1 MSDDKLFPK
10 SINNLMKEKFFIPS
24 YQRGYRWTENEV
36 TLLLEDI
43 WDFAINPPKQEEGKK
58 RPFYCLQ
65 PVVVKRYNNDEW
77 EVIDGQQR
85 LTTIFLIL
93 KNLEFPIDSTNK
105 NIKRI
110 YYETREDSEHF
121 LNTIDKEVSQKTEE
135 NIDFH
140 HMAAA
145 NKCIREWFTDKAN
158 TTEYPFAEAK
168 FAQTFLTD
176 TMVIWYIVNDGSETV
191 EIDDDYQSY
200 DIFTRL
206 NSGKIPLTNSELI
219 RALFLKR
226 WNAKETAD
234 NLRLRQLQIAS
245 EWDIMEN
252 KLQEDAFWYFIYNRN
267 DGADPKYANRIEYIF
282 DLMQEKAEGAED
294 KYTFNKFFTEF
305 EKSRKTNKDNL
316 KDKLPDTDQLWL
328 EIKKYFQTIE
338 EWYKNRE
345 LYHLTGFIITT
356 GMGNPVLD
364 LIKARRTYK
373 TKSDFKKHLVEKINL
388 QVRCNIRTLVYKDTL
403 KIKTILLLF
412 NIETLL
418 SNTKSNMRFPFDSY
432 KKENWDIEHV
442 RSQTDKSI
450 TGTER
455 REWAMDIMEYFTG
468 EVDNDKQISY
478 FDSLEKRITEANTEE
493 PDIHETKKLI
503 RANEYKSLT
512 DLYKTL
518 SDLLNI
524 IHSENINDH
533 KFNELY
539 VKMREFFRENNE
551 PDKCAIS
558 NLSLLDASTNRS
570 YKNAFFPIK
579 RKIILEK
586 DKKGTFIPICTK
598 NVFTKAYSKRFDE
611 IMYWNKDD
619 ADNYLI
625 AIEETLHEYLN

>member
-10 SINNLMKEKFFIPS
+10 SINNLMKERFFIPS
-24 YQRGYRWTENEV
+24 YQRGYRWTDNEV
-36 TLLLEDI
+36 TALLEDI
-43 WDFAINPPKQEEGKK
+43 WDFAINPPNQEEGKK

-65 PVVVKRYNNDEW
+65 PVVVKRYNKDEW

-93 KNLEFPIDSTNK
+93 KNLEFQIDSTNK

-110 YYETREDSEHF
+110 YYETREESENF
-121 LNTIDKEVSQKTEE
+121 LNNIDKEELRKAEE

-145 NKCIREWFTDKAN
+145 NKCIREWFTYKAN
-158 TTEYPFAEAK
+158 TTEYASAKAK

-176 TMVIWYIVNDGSETV
+176 TMVIWYIANDGSETV
-191 EIDDDYQSY
+191 EVDDDYQSY

-219 RALFLKR
+219 KALFLKR

-267 DGADPKYANRIEYIF
+267 DGADPRYANRIEYIF
-282 DLMQEKAEGAED
+282 DLMQEKPEGAEG

-305 EKSRKTNKDNL
+305 ETSRKINKDNL
-316 KDKLPDTDQLWL
+316 PDTDHLWL
-328 EIKKYFQTIE
+328 KIKKYFLTIE

-345 LYHLTGFIITT
+345 LYHLTGFLITT
-356 GMGNPVLD
+356 GSGNTVLD
-364 LIKARRTYK
+364 LIKDKGIYQTK
-373 TKSDFKKHLVEKINL
+373 TDFKKYLVKKINE
-388 QVRCNIRTLVYKDTL
+388 QVKCNIRTLVYNDTI

-418 SNTKSNMRFPFDSY
+418 SNKKSNMRFPFDSY

-450 TGTER
+450 NGTER
-455 REWAMDIMEYFTG
+455 RDWAMDIMEYFTG
-468 EVDNDKQISY
+468 EVDKDKQITY
-478 FDSLEKRITEANTEE
+478 YESLEKRITETNTDE
-493 PDIHETKKLI
+493 PAIQGIEKQMP
-503 RANEYKSLT
+503 ANEIKYLT
-512 DLYKTL
+512 DLHNTL

-524 IHSENINDH
+524 IHAEKINDH

-558 NLSLLDASTNRS
+558 NLALLDASTNRS

-579 RKIILEK
+579 RKIILEN

-598 NVFTKAYSKRFDE
+598 NIFTKAYSKRFDE

-619 ADNYLI
+619 ADNYLT